1 MVSSTLLLCQAHVHV
16 SRTYGSN
23 VCGEGGEYESLTL
36 DCPLFTR
43 ARLVL
48 QVLIGHGHTWC
59 LQLSTSVPNH
69 QLEQT
74 PLVFDVVS
82 SLQH

>member
-1 MVSSTLLLCQAHVHV
+1 MWSAAVILLCQVYIRA

-23 VCGEGGEYESLTL
+23 ICGEGGEYESLTL

-48 QVLIGHGHTWC
+48 QVLLWQGHTRYS
-59 LQLSTSVPNH
+59 QRSTSHTQWHVG
-69 QLEQT
+69 ER
-74 PLVFDVVS
+74 S
-82 SLQH
+82 SQSLA